1 MQRMIT
7 LVAPD
12 APDAPDASTK
22 EAEAPAASPRS
33 ARAGLRFG
41 LLDNSKGNA
50 DHLLRFAVEGL
61 RASVAIESV
70 VSQRKDN
77 AAKGAPAEVL
87 DRLAAEADFVL
98 TAMAD

>member
-1 MQRMIT
+1 MQGMIT

-12 APDAPDASTK
+12 APAND
-22 EAEAPAASPRS
+22 AEALAASPRPGQ
-33 ARAGLRFG
+33 ARLRFG

-50 DHLLRFAVEGL
+50 DHLLRFTVDGL
-61 RASVAIESV
+61 RGFVAIDSV
-70 VSQRKDN
+70 VAQRKDN
-77 AAKGAPAEVL
+77 AAKGAPAAVL

>member
-1 MQRMIT
+1 MLRMIT

-12 APDAPDASTK
+12 APDSPDASTK

-33 ARAGLRFG
+33 AQTGLRFG

-77 AAKGAPAEVL
+77 AAKGAPSQVL
-87 DRLAAEADFVL
+87 DRLAEEADFVL

>member
-1 MQRMIT
+1 MPGMIT

-12 APDAPDASTK
+12 APDEPTT
-22 EAEAPAASPRS
+22 EADVLAASPRT
-33 ARAGLRFG
+33 GQVKLRFG

-77 AAKGAPAEVL
+77 AAKGAPSQVL
-87 DRLAAEADFVL
+87 DRLAEEADFVL